1 MESHGPKSTEKDQY
15 RFDPKTHNKYKEL
28 MSTILR
34 RKGTWVVDLY

>member
-1 MESHGPKSTEKDQY
+1 MESHGPKSIEKDQY
-15 RFDPKTHNKYKEL
+15 RFDPNNKYKEL